1 MTDVLLIG
9 IGGQGVLSTSVVLAR
24 AAQEQGFFVR
34 GVTLHGLAQRGG
46 SIPTFIRF
54 DKKEIHSPG
63 IMQADADLIISF
75 EPLETLRAAKYA
87 RKEKTTFLVNDYPIV
102 PIYSN
107 VLKIPYPK
115 KEEIYKKLNAFSKNT
130 ILFNAFGKAKQ
141 DYGNIIFGNLM
152 MMGVAVGKGLIKI
165 KQKHVENAIKKTI
178 RHDID
183 KNIKALREGIEIGKD
198 L

>member
-1 MTDVLLIG
+1 MTDVLLTG

-24 AAQEQGFFVR
+24 AAQEQGLFVR

-46 SIPTFIRF
+46 SIPTFIRMS
-54 DKKEIHSPG
+54 KGKIHSPG
-63 IMQADADLIISF
+63 IMQSDADLIIAF
-75 EPLETLRAAKYA
+75 EPLEALRAVKYA
-87 RKEKTTFLVNDYPIV
+87 RKEKTVFLVNDYPIV

-107 VLKIPYPK
+107 VLKIPYLGR
-115 KEEIYKKLNAFSKNT
+115 EEIMKRLKPFAKEVIT
-130 ILFNAFGKAKQ
+130 FNAFGKARQ

-152 MMGVAVGKGLIKI
+152 MIGIAVGKGLIDV
-165 KQKHVENAIKKTI
+165 KQKHIENAIKNTI

-183 KNIKALREGIEIGKD
+183 KNIKAFREGVGIGKE